1 MEELQKTLLS
11 EMLEESETKLGS
23 TNKGIYEIK
32 RKLFRKKVLLVLDDV
47 DDKEELENLAGGCDW
62 FGAGSRI
69 IITTREKDVLIA
81 HHVGNIYEMKE
92 LDEQH
97 SLELFCWNAFGQG
110 CPKTG
115 FQDVSMRAV
124 DYAKG
129 LALALKVIGSDLA
142 TLHEESLDAWED
154 ALEEYEK
161 TPPNKK
167 IQDVLKISY
176 DRLDDDVK
184 QVFLDIA
191 CFFKGERMKYVKKI
205 LKEFCSTSNMKVLV
219 NKSLI
224 TVKNDRLKMHDLIQ
238 DMGRQIVRQ
247 EAPDNP
253 GERSRIWDYEDVIE
267 ILTEDLGSDKI
278 QGIKLDPPKQAEV
291 IWSRTE
297 FGKMKW
303 LRILIVRN
311 TSFSS
316 ELQHLPNHLRL
327 LDWDNYPSKSF
338 PQKFHPKKIV
348 VFNLPRS
355 CLTFKEPFKKFS
367 CLSNMDFS
375 YNQRIIEI
383 PDVSELQNLR
393 ELRLDHC
400 RNLIAVHQSVGF
412 LKWLSHLSVSEC
424 TKLQNFLS
432 RMFLPSLE
440 VFDLN
445 LCERISHFPEI
456 MQETTK
462 PLKIYMINT
471 GIHELPESIGKLIGL
486 VFIDISNNRQLKYL
500 PSNLFML
507 PNVDSFKIK
516 ACSKLG
522 ESFRSLVPHPSKV
535 NVRSKLRSLNFQKG
549 NLSDEDLL
557 AIICY
562 FPKLE
567 ELIVSENNFVSIPS
581 CINECGDL
589 TSLDLNGCKKLKKIP
604 EFTGLRIL
612 DVHHCFYLEEIS
624 ELPSIVRKVDARFCL
639 KLTKETSHMLWCEV
653 SYLF

>member
-267 ILTEDLGSDKI
+267 ILTEDLVIIYFFTLFFYLYIIVFYINDNMQLICWFFVLVLKGSDKI

-355 CLTFKEPFKKFS
+355 CLTFKEPFKCFRMHKTSKFPVQ
-367 CLSNMDFS
+367 N
-375 YNQRIIEI
+375 
-383 PDVSELQNLR
+383 VST
-393 ELRLDHC
+393 
-400 RNLIAVHQSVGF
+400 I
-412 LKWLSHLSVSEC
+412 
-424 TKLQNFLS
+424 
-432 RMFLPSLE
+432 
-440 VFDLN
+440 
-445 LCERISHFPEI
+445 
-456 MQETTK
+456 
-462 PLKIYMINT
+462 
-471 GIHELPESIGKLIGL
+471 
-486 VFIDISNNRQLKYL
+486 
-500 PSNLFML
+500 
-507 PNVDSFKIK
+507 
-516 ACSKLG
+516 
-522 ESFRSLVPHPSKV
+522 FRSL
-535 NVRSKLRSLNFQKG
+535 
-549 NLSDEDLL
+549 
-557 AIICY
+557 
-562 FPKLE
+562 
-567 ELIVSENNFVSIPS
+567 
-581 CINECGDL
+581 
-589 TSLDLNGCKKLKKIP
+589 
-604 EFTGLRIL
+604 
-612 DVHHCFYLEEIS
+612 
-624 ELPSIVRKVDARFCL
+624 
-639 KLTKETSHMLWCEV
+639 
-653 SYLF
+653 